1 MLINNQRISNI
12 IESNGGAKM
21 AKWLARRLRAAWRL
35 SQRKWHQNQKIISNG
50 MSENNNKGMANENGE
65 MAKAKISLAIVKAA

>member
-1 MLINNQRISNI
+1 
-12 IESNGGAKM
+12 
-21 AKWLARRLRAAWRL
+21 
-35 SQRKWHQNQKIISNG
+35 